1 VKTGFL
7 LDTDTISDVIRNPT
21 GGVANR
27 LNGIDTQ
34 SVAISIV
41 TAAEIRFGMAR
52 VQSHRLLARMQST
65 LETVKIVAL
74 ESPADRHY
82 ATLRADLEMRG
93 TPISANDML
102 IAAHALALDAIL
114 VTGNV
119 REFSRVRGLAVE
131 NWIRPA

>member
-1 VKTGFL
+1 MRTAYL
-7 LDTDTISDVIRNPT
+7 LDTDAVSDFIRYPT
-21 GGVANR
+21 GGVATR
-27 LNGIDTQ
+27 LNAIGAE

-52 VQSHRLLARMQST
+52 AQTHRLLARMRST
-65 LETVKIVAL
+65 LETVRIMAL
-74 ESPADRHY
+74 DPPADRHY
-82 ATLRADLEMRG
+82 ADLRTYLEARG
-93 TPISANDML
+93 TPIGANDMF

-119 REFSRVRGLAVE
+119 REFSRVPRLAVE